1 MEWWKTSTSTRT
13 LTLSCRKNTPNLK
26 KNELNEWK
34 MNEMKISFHFNYFI
48 LLWLELNNRSNNNMK
63 NNKTVHRKTFKKKK
77 CCKKV
82 FRFEEISIQTK
93 NSSKIFNFLPFFNFI
108 RRVLS
113 QGWHFKN
120 RPWSTVKNYKIKLKT
135 QIFRFENF
143 GNLLPSNVLFFG
155 LFYIIFKSPKA
166 GQQTLTQVLF
176 YWASIWLNNRIN
188 LYL

>member
-1 MEWWKTSTSTRT
+1 MNW
-13 LTLSCRKNTPNLK
+13 
-26 KNELNEWK
+26 
-34 MNEMKISFHFNYFI
+34 MNEKWMKWKFHFISII
-48 LLWLELNNRSNNNMK
+48 LFYCGSSWTTATTTWRTTKLCTEKLL
-63 NNKTVHRKTFKKKK
+63 KKKK

-176 YWASIWLNNRIN
+176 YWASIWLNNGIN